1 MHEIYKLTPLHKNP
15 AQLDVQ
21 IECIA
26 AYDECLLLGTRQGF
40 LLMYNISKSTD
51 PTDDSPD
58 IELRRYNKTFSKK
71 AIQQLDVIPEAQL
84 LICLTDNVVQVHNL
98 AAINF
103 PLIHTIAGSKGAT
116 LFTYHAIKEE
126 SLTGTTSVT
135 VRLCVVVKR
144 KLQLYYWKKNEFHTL
159 TPDISLNDM
168 PKTIS
173 WCMESVCVGYRNEY
187 ILYKLNGDQI
197 PLFPTSSTRPNDPC
211 ITRAGFNTFAL
222 GKDKQT
228 ILVNNLG
235 TVESAHALRWS
246 DVPAAL
252 AWDEPYALAI
262 IGDSIEIQTTEP
274 GASILQTL
282 KELRKV
288 RFLVQCGQGV
298 LYAASISQVWCL
310 HAVDVTLQRNI
321 LLGNKQFELA
331 LSLTDISKE
340 SEDEKQKMR
349 IQIQTELAYNLFSN
363 KKFKESM
370 QQFLK
375 LGTNAYDVIR
385 LFPELLPSQQ
395 QQSGTTGSNEQLD
408 VATESLTGRD
418 LEEGLMALIDYLTE
432 VRLKLLGETQSNV
445 NASGNLNERPA
456 ATKQTQQLLQ
466 IIDTTLLKCFL
477 QTNDAMIAP
486 LLRRNHCHM
495 AEAERT
501 LKKHGKHNELII
513 LYQTKGQHRC
523 ALDWLRTENRVDRT
537 ITYLQH
543 LGSEEIG
550 LIFEFAEW
558 VLRAA
563 PEEALRIFTE
573 DLVEV
578 EGLPRPRV
586 LDYLLRSHPKQV
598 VPYLQ
603 HVLGVWDDNNPL
615 FHNALVH
622 QYREKAAA
630 TDDPGAEIAKNKLL
644 EFLDESKYYTPETVL
659 MHFPTDCFFEERANI
674 LGRMKKFADA
684 LVIFVRVIGDLT
696 KATNYCNKI
705 WENSNNENEV
715 YIILIKL
722 LLDPSC
728 ITVSLPGITLSP
740 KTAQPDL
747 ESALTLIEEYAE
759 RLDPLRVIAILP
771 KDVAMSRLTKFLQVS
786 LHNAVWRRRQVQ
798 LLKGLLKSEHL
809 RCLDEKLQLQGQHV
823 LITDM
828 NVCSV
833 CKKRFGNQS
842 ALVRY
847 PNGDV
852 VHFSCHEKKN

>member
-21 IECIA
+21 IECIT

-84 LICLTDNVVQVHNL
+84 LICLTDNLVQVHNL

-103 PLIHTIAGSKGAT
+103 PLIHTIVGAKGAT
-116 LFTYHAIKEE
+116 LFTFHTIKEE
-126 SLTGTTSVT
+126 SLTGITSVT
-135 VRLCVVVKR
+135 VRLCVAVKR
-144 KLQLYYWKKNEFHTL
+144 KLQLYYWKKNEFHIL
-159 TPDISLNDM
+159 APDISLNDM

-173 WCMESVCVGYRNEY
+173 WCMESICVGYRNEY
-187 ILYKLNGDQI
+187 ILYKLNGEQN

-211 ITRAGFNTFAL
+211 ITRASSSTFAL

-246 DVPAAL
+246 DVPSAL
-252 AWDEPYALAI
+252 AWDEPYALAT

-274 GASILQTL
+274 GAAILQTL
-282 KELRKV
+282 KDLRKV
-288 RFLVQCGQGV
+288 RFLVQCSQGV

-395 QQSGTTGSNEQLD
+395 QQQSGSNEQLD
-408 VATESLTGRD
+408 VTTDSLTGRD

-537 ITYLQH
+537 ISYLQH
-543 LGSEEIG
+543 LGCEEIG

-603 HVLGVWDDNNPL
+603 HVLGVWEDNNPL

-622 QYREKAAA
+622 QYREKAA
-630 TDDPGAEIAKNKLL
+630 DNEDPGAELAKNKLL

-659 MHFPTDCFFEERANI
+659 MHFPTDSFFEERANI
-674 LGRMKKFADA
+674 LGRMKKFEEAIA
-684 LVIFVRVIGDLT
+684 IFVRVVGDLT
-696 KATNYCNKI
+696 KATDYCNKI
-705 WENSNNENEV
+705 WTGDNNEKEV

-722 LLDPSC
+722 LLDPNC
-728 ITVSLPGITLSP
+728 ITLSLSGVTLSP

-747 ESALTLIEEYAE
+747 ETALTLIEEYAE
-759 RLDPLRVIAILP
+759 RLDPLRVIDILP
-771 KDVAMSRLTKFLQVS
+771 KDVAMSRITKFLQVS
-786 LHNAVWRRRQVQ
+786 LHNAIRKRRTVQ
-798 LLKGLLKSEHL
+798 LLKGLMKSEHL
-809 RCLDEKLQLQGQHV
+809 RCLDEKLQLQSQHV

-828 NVCSV
+828 NVCFV